1 MIPASNYVALR
12 GDVIAVASLTDAEQ
26 EFVAELKRQAK
37 QLGEWTVYE
46 NYWIRAVADFYKE
59 SGLTQK
65 QIRERGV
72 YRIAQDLGSR
82 LAVEAGLAR
91 VPAGL
96 IEQSCSPVSDDA
108 LTDAEEAALLREA
121 GRLAGWDDPEMTAY
135 DQLDPRRPA

>member
-1 MIPASNYVALR
+1 MTHDSNYVALR
-12 GDVIAVASLTDAEQ
+12 GDAISVSSLTDSEQ

-59 SGLTQK
+59 SGLTRK

-96 IEQSCSPVSDDA
+96 IKQFRSSVSDDA
-108 LTDAEEAALLREA
+108 LTNAQV
-121 GRLAGWDDPEMTAY
+121 T
-135 DQLDPRRPA
+135 